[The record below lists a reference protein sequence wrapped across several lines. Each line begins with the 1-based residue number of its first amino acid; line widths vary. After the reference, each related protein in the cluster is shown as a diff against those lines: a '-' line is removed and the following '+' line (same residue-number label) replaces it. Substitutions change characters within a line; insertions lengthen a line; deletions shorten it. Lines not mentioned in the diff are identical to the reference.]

1 MECYNLKKKRMKR
14 GEEEEGTVVSA
25 VRKKKRR
32 RMCSKPVCLSIL
44 VPLIYR
50 QGEKLKTHEKGDM
63 EKVVPAVQR

>member
-1 MECYNLKKKRMKR
+1 MRREKKEK
-14 GEEEEGTVVSA
+14 EEEGTVVSA

-32 RMCSKPVCLSIL
+32 SMCRSQCILSIL

-63 EKVVPAVQR
+63 EKAVLAVRR